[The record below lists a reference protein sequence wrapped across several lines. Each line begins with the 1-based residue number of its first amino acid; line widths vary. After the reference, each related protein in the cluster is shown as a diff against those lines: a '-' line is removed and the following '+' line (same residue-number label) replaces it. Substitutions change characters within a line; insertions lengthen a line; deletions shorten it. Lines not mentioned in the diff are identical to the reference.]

1 MKSVKVCLVAAI
13 VLLTGCDS
21 GKQFIPEVIPEGLR
35 DCQFY
40 NMRINGTQMMVTRC
54 PNSSTSTTTG
64 GKHKKHNTV
73 IDG

>member
-1 MKSVKVCLVAAI
+1 MKSVKVGLVAAI

-21 GKQFIPEVIPEGLR
+21 GKQFIPEAIPEGLR

-40 NMRINGTQMMVTRC
+40 KMLVNGTRMMVTRC

-64 GKHKKHNTV
+64 GELKKHSTV